1 MRNRKALKIAGE
13 ANLKIKRLS
22 EKAFPYEA
30 CGIVLGRR
38 ADSLI
43 ENVADVFNST
53 DETKRKKYFE
63 IDPMEM
69 LKVERL
75 AEEKGVEVLG
85 IFHSHPDKP
94 AILSKEDEKYMIP
107 GMLYLIA
114 SVNEDRITDI
124 RGYLRDTPSEAAHE
138 VFIEEE

>member
-1 MRNRKALKIAGE
+1 MRNQKALKITGE
-13 ANLKIKRLS
+13 ANLKIKKLS
-22 EKAFPYEA
+22 EKAFPFEA

-43 ENVADVFNST
+43 EDVADVLNST
-53 DETKRKKYFE
+53 DKEERKKYFE

-75 AEEKGVEVLG
+75 TEEKGAEILG

-107 GMLYLIA
+107 GLIYIIA
-114 SVNEDRITDI
+114 AAYKDGISDI
-124 RGYLRDTPSEAAHE
+124 RGYLRDTPSEAAYE